1 MQITIEN
8 DVHTCELCG
17 GESFTQIAERD
28 GMRVYMCDACQLA
41 ATLPQPASVEEQYD
55 SSYFEKYRKRHA
67 FRIARAHDRLAK
79 IELLKGPGRILDIG
93 ASLGYFVEAALAR
106 GWDARGVEISDAAAT
121 EAKEQGLNV
130 FSGELQDAG
139 YEECSFD
146 CVTMWD
152 MLEHAPSPVA
162 HMREVHRI
170 LAPGGLVV
178 IGTPDIGH
186 WAFRFKKNE
195 WRHLKPAEH
204 LFYFA
209 ESTISKLLTET
220 GFSRVLPPVTSGRKF
235 AGSMR
240 PRIKNMFSR
249 LVRLNDVITAYGVKK

>member
-1 MQITIEN
+1 MQINMEN
-8 DVHTCELCG
+8 DGHKCELCG
-17 GESFTQIAERD
+17 GRSFTPIAERD
-28 GMRVYMCDACQLA
+28 GMRVYMCDGCQLA
-41 ATLPQPASVEEQYD
+41 ATLPQPESVEEQYD

-79 IELLKGPGRILDIG
+79 IELLKGPGRLLDIG

-106 GWDARGVEISDAAAT
+106 GWDARGVEISNAAAS
-121 EAKEQGLNV
+121 EARDHGLDV
-130 FSGELQDAG
+130 FSGKLEDAG
-139 YEECSFD
+139 YEDGSFD

-152 MLEHAPSPVA
+152 MLEHAPSPVS
-162 HMREVHRI
+162 HMLEVNRI

-186 WAFRFKKNE
+186 CAFRFKKNE

-209 ESTISKLLTET
+209 ESTISRLLTKT
-220 GFSRVLPPVTSGRKF
+220 GFSRVVPPVAGGRKF
-235 AGSMR
+235 AGSMK
-240 PRIKNMFSR
+240 PRIKNMSSR
-249 LVRLNDVITAYGVKK
+249 LVRINDVITAYGVKK